1 MAELSVERALVSS
14 VMQLAQSWVLLWR
27 NGFPLG
33 WGGRASCHISLAA
46 DPLAIG
52 VAEQLHS
59 RTTGAKAVTTIWS
72 TSAASI
78 CAPNFWAPGPWSLP
92 GTTRRLPGWARL
104 RLSGRVRVLIIDPDE
119 ARAALVAEG
128 LADVKP
134 LDVHRVGAFEEIEAQ
149 LPSLAPDVIV
159 IACESP
165 DRDTL
170 ESLRESNAGNPRP
183 VVMFVDRSS
192 PGLAEAAVEAGV
204 AAYVVDGLSAGRVRS
219 VLEVAMS
226 RFGLMQKLRDD
237 LKKAQS
243 DLASRKDVERAK
255 GLLMSERG
263 LSEDQAYRLL
273 RKLAMDSGRPIGA
286 VAKDLLTFAGVLR
299 GDDK

>member
-1 MAELSVERALVSS
+1 M
-14 VMQLAQSWVLLWR
+14 
-27 NGFPLG
+27 
-33 WGGRASCHISLAA
+33 
-46 DPLAIG
+46 
-52 VAEQLHS
+52 
-59 RTTGAKAVTTIWS
+59 K
-72 TSAASI
+72 
-78 CAPNFWAPGPWSLP
+78 
-92 GTTRRLPGWARL
+92 
-104 RLSGRVRVLIIDPDE
+104 VLIIDPDE

-134 LDVHRVGAFEEIEAQ
+134 LEVHRVGTFEEIEAD
-149 LPSLAPDVIV
+149 LPRLAPDVIV

-170 ESLRESNAGNPRP
+170 ESLRDVNAGNPRP

-204 AAYVVDGLSAGRVRS
+204 AAYVVDGLSAGRVRP

-226 RFGLMQKLRDD
+226 RFGLMQKLRTD
-237 LKKAQS
+237 LKKAQA
-243 DLASRKDVERAK
+243 DLASRKAIDRAK

-263 LSEDQAYRLL
+263 ISEEQAYALL

-286 VAKDLLTFAGVLR
+286 VANDLLTFAGVLK
-299 GDDK
+299 GDDR